1 MWEQSDYQTPD
12 GKIPYRAWLAGLS
25 DRQAR
30 ARIVARVLRM
40 KGGNFGDCKP
50 MREGVWEL
58 RIDHGTGYRVYYAR
72 SGKKIILLLTG
83 GDKRTQQTDI
93 STAVRY
99 WQDWQARNKI

>member
-12 GKIPYRAWLAGLS
+12 GKIPYRAWLAGLG

-58 RIDHGTGYRVYYAR
+58 RIDHGTGATACITPDRAR
-72 SGKKIILLLTG
+72 KS
-83 GDKRTQQTDI
+83 
-93 STAVRY
+93 SCS
-99 WQDWQARNKI
+99 